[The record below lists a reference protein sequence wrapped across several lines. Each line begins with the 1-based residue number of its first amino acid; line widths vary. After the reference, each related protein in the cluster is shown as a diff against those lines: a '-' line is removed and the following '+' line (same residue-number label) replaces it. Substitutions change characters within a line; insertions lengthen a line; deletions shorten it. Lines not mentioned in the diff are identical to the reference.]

1 MFVVVPFPCDCPRGA
16 KEVPGEQSCPSRWH
30 QYPDK
35 MYIKKCISYTVSL
48 GKSFGS
54 KGKQLYKRRASETQ
68 SSVEFSLNNGVLLY
82 KEFSNSTLKSI
93 KLNKHKSCSSWIL
106 NTHHHRTIGVSW
118 RWSEHIDRNVELLHY
133 YYGHLYSKKTK
144 LCKRWLCIVV
154 TRMFK
159 FNIKAS
165 CSSWILNRPTTNWD
179 QFHKEF

>member
-1 MFVVVPFPCDCPRGA
+1 MVVVTTSGGLKRETDGIPPPATPPLHHCELHHWLFWRLFEHIDRNV
-16 KEVPGEQSCPSRWH
+16 ELFITM
-30 QYPDK
+30 D
-35 MYIKKCISYTVSL
+35 TVIQR
-48 GKSFGS
+48 KFN
-54 KGKQLYKRRASETQ
+54 T
-68 SSVEFSLNNGVLLY
+68 VLLY